1 LLLIPRRSGGAW
13 RPGSLKAS
21 SRGVPSFDIVVDQIT
36 HSCRSVVPVSRAA
49 RVLHVWYTPS
59 QEQRLVISPLRADR
73 GRPGSRPTRPL
84 EAATSS
90 PTCRARQGLLPSF
103 RSSAGRRPSIICT
116 PLQATIGAT
125 IGACSIHP
133 PVGIS
138 SGRLVLGR
146 TFPRTFP
153 RGPTP
158 SCLKRIHTRDWT

>member
-1 LLLIPRRSGGAW
+1 MLLIPRRSGGAW

-21 SRGVPSFDIVVDQIT
+21 SRGVPSIDIVVDQIT

-73 GRPGSRPTRPL
+73 GRPGSRPARPL

-103 RSSAGRRPSIICT
+103 RSFAGRRPSIICT

-138 SGRLVLGR
+138 SGRLVLDVP
-146 TFPRTFP
+146 FTFP